1 MAHFTGQ
8 VRLRL
13 VGQPF
18 ILTDE
23 NQVTS
28 HVFQECFYF
37 HVCVAHLAKSA
48 EMA

>member
-18 ILTDE
+18 ILIDE
-23 NQVTS
+23 KLDYFTRVS
-28 HVFQECFYF
+28 RVFLFSCM
-37 HVCVAHLAKSA
+37 CRNLAKSA